1 VPHAAHRVLVVGIDG
16 VRLDVLNRLPT
27 PHLDALAAEGFFAP
41 IEVDAATPTMSGP
54 CWATVVTGVTV
65 AKHGVWSNDFTGNRL
80 DVFPD
85 FATRL
90 AVQVGRRT
98 FVAAGWQPLMQ
109 AHHGG
114 PLFRAPSST
123 AYVSPTA
130 DTPKAW
136 EHCDEQITEAAVR
149 ALAGAGAGA
158 GTGAGANAD
167 VPADAEAGAAGGVDD
182 DVVASFVYLGAP
194 DETAHFLGCGEAY
207 EASIRRADARLGRL
221 IAAVRSRPSYAD
233 EQWTF
238 LVVTDHGHV
247 DAGGHGGRTAEERTA
262 WLVAAGLGIGP
273 APRPL
278 RHADVAA
285 QVFAALG
292 RHPDRHWTLDGR
304 PFAAAPHAVLLDMD
318 GTLVDTESLWLR
330 TVREAVPRIDT
341 DDLFDVL
348 GRSATE
354 AAARLLP
361 LTGDDDPKSL
371 AADLEARFLTA
382 VQREA
387 APLPG
392 ALALLDLLQESG
404 IPTALV
410 SASSRPVMEAV
421 LKTLGADRF
430 RTTVAEGETPRSKPA
445 ADPYLTAAR
454 PWAWTPRP
462 VSPSRTRP
470 RGSPRPRQRVAGCS
484 PSPRTRPSTPV
495 LGAPCGGAW
504 RESGG
509 RSCGRPGCDLGRA
522 VTSAG
527 L

>member
-1 VPHAAHRVLVVGIDG
+1 MPHAAHRVLVVGIDG

-27 PHLDALAAEGFFAP
+27 PHLDALAADGFLAP
-41 IEVDAATPTMSGP
+41 IDVDADTPTMSGP

-90 AVQVGRRT
+90 AAQDGRRT

-130 DTPKAW
+130 DTPEAW

-149 ALAGAGAGA
+149 ALAGAGAD
-158 GTGAGANAD
+158 TGADANAD

-221 IAAVRSRPSYAD
+221 LAAVRSRPSYAD

-247 DAGGHGGRTAEERTA
+247 DAGGHGGRTPEERTA
-262 WLVAAGLGIGP
+262 WLVAAGPGIGP

-318 GTLVDTESLWLR
+318 GMLVDTESLWLR

-341 DDLFDVL
+341 DDLFEVL

-410 SASSRPVMEAV
+410 SASSRPVMDAV

-430 RTTVAEGETPRSKPA
+430 RTSVAEGETPRGKPA
-445 ADPYLTAAR
+445 ADPYLAAAR
-454 PWAWTPRP
+454 FLGVDPAACLA
-462 VSPSRTRP
+462 VEDSPT
-470 RGSPRPRQRVAGCS
+470 GVAAAEAAGCRVLAV
-484 PSPRTRPSTPV
+484 PSYASIDPGPRRTVRRG
-495 LGAPCGGAW
+495 LEGIG
-504 RESGG
+504 REE
-509 RSCGRPGCDLGRA
+509 LWA
-522 VTSAG
+522 AG

>member
-1 VPHAAHRVLVVGIDG
+1 MHHAAHRVLVVGIDG

-27 PHLDALAAEGFFAP
+27 PHLDALAAEGFLAP
-41 IEVDAATPTMSGP
+41 IEVDADTPTMSGP

-90 AVQVGRRT
+90 AVQDGRRT

-114 PLFRAPSST
+114 PLFRAPSRA

-130 DTPKAW
+130 DTPEAW
-136 EHCDEQITEAAVR
+136 EHCDEQITEASVR
-149 ALAGAGAGA
+149 VLAGAGAGA
-158 GTGAGANAD
+158 
-167 VPADAEAGAAGGVDD
+167 EAGAAGGDDD

-238 LVVTDHGHV
+238 LVATDHGHV
-247 DAGGHGGRTAEERTA
+247 DAGGHGGRTPEESTA
-262 WLVAAGLGIGP
+262 WLAAAGPGIGP

-330 TVREAVPRIDT
+330 TVREAVPRIGA

-354 AAARLLP
+354 AAVRLLP

-392 ALALLDLLQESG
+392 ALALLDLLQASG

-410 SASSRPVMEAV
+410 SASSRQVMDAV

-445 ADPYLTAAR
+445 ADPYLAAAR
-454 PWAWTPRP
+454 SLGVDPAACLA
-462 VSPSRTRP
+462 VEDSPT
-470 RGSPRPRQRVAGCS
+470 GVAAAEAAGCRVLAV
-484 PSPRTRPSTPV
+484 PSYAPIDPGPRRTVRRG
-495 LGAPCGGAW
+495 LEGIR
-504 RESGG
+504 REE
-509 RSCGRPGCDLGRA
+509 LWA
-522 VTSAG
+522 AG

>member
-1 VPHAAHRVLVVGIDG
+1 MHRAAHRVLVVGIDG

-27 PHLDALAAEGFFAP
+27 PHLDALAAEGFLAP
-41 IEVDAATPTMSGP
+41 IEVDADTPTMSGP

-90 AVQVGRRT
+90 AVQDGRRS

-114 PLFRAPSST
+114 PLFRAPSRT
-123 AYVSPTA
+123 AYISPTA
-130 DTPKAW
+130 DTPEAW
-136 EHCDEQITEAAVR
+136 EHCDEQITEAALSV
-149 ALAGAGAGA
+149 L
-158 GTGAGANAD
+158 
-167 VPADAEAGAAGGVDD
+167 ADAEAASVGVAGTEAAD

-194 DETAHFLGCGEAY
+194 DETAHFLGCGEEY

-221 IAAVRSRPSYAD
+221 LAAVRSRPSYAD

-247 DAGGHGGRTAEERTA
+247 DAGGHGGRTSEERTA
-262 WLVAAGLGIGP
+262 WLVAAGPGIGP
-273 APRPL
+273 APRPV

-330 TVREAVPRIDT
+330 TVREAVPRIGADE
-341 DDLFDVL
+341 LFDVL
-348 GRSATE
+348 GRSAGE

-361 LTGDDDPKSL
+361 LTGDNDAQPL

-410 SASSRPVMEAV
+410 SASSRPVMDAV

-445 ADPYLTAAR
+445 ADPYLAAAR
-454 PWAWTPRP
+454 ALWVDPAACLA
-462 VSPSRTRP
+462 VEDSPT
-470 RGSPRPRQRVAGCS
+470 GVAAAEAAGCRVLAV
-484 PSPRTRPSTPV
+484 PSYAPIDPGPRRTVRQG
-495 LGAPCGGAW
+495 LEGI
-504 RESGG
+504 
-509 RSCGRPGCDLGRA
+509 GRA
-522 VTSAG
+522 ELWAAG